1 MAENPPRKT
10 ALASLLVSLFAGVL
24 FFAPGFLGI
33 DGFDGGFAISFVSL
47 LAAVIGIIVALYY
60 FSLASKLD
68 RILRGEGVLARWTY
82 SPEFWREYTEREYAE
97 EKTEKKGLFIMVS
110 VIALIVGF
118 VFVLVDSEAGLFVFA
133 VMLGLIGLVAFVWQ
147 FSSWHDYRQNVHG
160 VREAIIARNAVYLN
174 KKFIAWRTVLTSFD
188 GVTLRNSRSMP
199 MLMFTYTVTN
209 VRYGPQSYTTRVP
222 IPPGEE
228 EAAKEIVRQINQQN

>member
-10 ALASLLVSLFAGVL
+10 ALASLVVSLVAGVL
-24 FFAPGFLGI
+24 FFSPGFLGI

-68 RILRGEGVLARWTY
+68 GILRGEGVLARWTY
-82 SPEFWREYTEREYAE
+82 SPEFWREYTEKEYAE

-147 FSSWHDYRQNVHG
+147 FSSWYDHRQNVHG
-160 VREAIIARNAVYLN
+160 VREAIIARNAVYIN
-174 KKFIAWRTVLTSFD
+174 KKFHRLAHGPHQLRRGHPKKQPIHAHARVHLHSYERSIWTPILHDKGAHPARRR
-188 GVTLRNSRSMP
+188 RNSQR
-199 MLMFTYTVTN
+199 N
-209 VRYGPQSYTTRVP
+209 R
-222 IPPGEE
+222 
-228 EAAKEIVRQINQQN
+228 